1 MISRITV
8 AFLSAVLLG
17 LGLAAPATADT
28 TARQTNVGDLYVRA
42 ERPSGHQLESQY
54 AAMWNP
60 ALPMDAKL
68 ANSYRG
74 NTPQVR
80 ASSERMKDFSR
91 MYDLMSVNMRSVA
104 APVINGNKASAKFV
118 GVLAGFPAQNLSG
131 YYVRD
136 DGLWKLDW
144 KATCASIGGCNGN
157 PDWGY

>member
-60 ALPMDAKL
+60 APADGRQTGEQLPRKHAAGARKL
-68 ANSYRG
+68 
-74 NTPQVR
+74 
-80 ASSERMKDFSR
+80 
-91 MYDLMSVNMRSVA
+91 
-104 APVINGNKASAKFV
+104 
-118 GVLAGFPAQNLSG
+118 
-131 YYVRD
+131 
-136 DGLWKLDW
+136 
-144 KATCASIGGCNGN
+144 
-157 PDWGY
+157 